1 MFTFIIIGR
10 ALYGIGDLHSQHPP
24 LHYKKLSLQEQ
35 GRINDCFILGTN
47 APTQFDHLVTA
58 SVAGG
63 FQARY
68 NNSPPVATGILS
80 LGSLPYCAWHYAVE
94 GSAAPLLSDVAY
106 ALASKVTSKLLS
118 KTRYQLKNQFL
129 VPT

>member
-1 MFTFIIIGR
+1 M
-10 ALYGIGDLHSQHPP
+10 
-24 LHYKKLSLQEQ
+24 
-35 GRINDCFILGTN
+35 
-47 APTQFDHLVTA
+47 TA

-68 NNSPPVATGILS
+68 NISPPVATGILS

-106 ALASKVTSKLLS
+106 ALASKVTSKLFS
-118 KTRYQLKNQFL
+118 KTRSTSKYNLFTKDS
-129 VPT
+129 